1 MQELIDQVA
10 QRTGLAP
17 DKAKTAVETV
27 LNFAKTKLPA
37 PIATQLESALAGGGA
52 GDLAGAAKSLGGSF
66 GTKEGIEGQFGGKK

>member
-1 MQELIDQVA
+1 MQELINQVA

-27 LNFAKTKLPA
+27 LEFAKSRLPA

-52 GDLAGAAKSLGGSF
+52 GDLAGAAKGLGAS
-66 GTKEGIEGQFGGKK
+66 FGGKQ